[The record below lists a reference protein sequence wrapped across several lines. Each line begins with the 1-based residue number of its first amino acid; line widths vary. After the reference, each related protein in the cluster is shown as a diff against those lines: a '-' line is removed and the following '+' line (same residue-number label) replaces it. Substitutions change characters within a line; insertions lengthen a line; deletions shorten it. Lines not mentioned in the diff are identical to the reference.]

1 MYLKPGFGRP
11 GMYQKTWQAF
21 VGEPTQRCSPYFE
34 CQQDH
39 EFEQKNAQTPIIMH
53 ASILKARIQLLD
65 NNKYTRP

>member
-1 MYLKPGFGRP
+1 MYLKPGFGWLV
-11 GMYQKTWQAF
+11 MYQKTWQAF
-21 VGEPTQRCSPYFE
+21 VGGPTQRCSPYFE
-34 CQQDH
+34 CQQAH